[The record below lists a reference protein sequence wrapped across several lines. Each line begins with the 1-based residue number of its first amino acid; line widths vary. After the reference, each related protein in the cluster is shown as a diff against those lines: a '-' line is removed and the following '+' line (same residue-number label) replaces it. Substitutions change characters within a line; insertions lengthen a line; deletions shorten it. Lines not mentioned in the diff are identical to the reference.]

1 MIPQVVAKYTSSLS
15 TGISKTST
23 SMTLSSTITRK
34 GETVP
39 TGFYGFVIDRGQENE
54 EVCTGTY
61 NEGVVTF
68 VLRGLSDL
76 DGSTSVEDNKFA
88 HDKGAIVEITAHPA
102 LSVMLKTFDTFID
115 TYQGHWEGAVAN
127 YAALLGFDGGPGI
140 AHWNF
145 DGNANDVSGN
155 GYNGTVV
162 GATLTTDRNG
172 NPDSA
177 YYFDGTETNYIEIGT
192 VALNPF
198 VGSSVH
204 ASVSFWMYGEAG
216 GVSQQV
222 IISLGSTAR
231 WAVFRTNTGR
241 IYLLTRNS
249 TNTGYNKYYSN
260 TIISNGEWHHISVV
274 VDGTDLTFY
283 MDGVAEAT
291 QTIDYYNN
299 ERNDYIIASGD
310 SPSTYLR
317 QFKGKLDDIRVHAVA
332 LTASQVSNI
341 YKGLPNDGEVRV
353 TLDDSKIYVYD
364 LDTTTWTLA
373 GAGGGAGTVYRT
385 TLLGTEAEGD
395 DNKTFQLTTG
405 SFPDKKYFQVYKNGV
420 LMVEGAT
427 NDYIA
432 TGSNQAVFNDAVED
446 DDVID
451 LLVVSIDLYNPAW
464 GNVNADIL
472 PDTDNQYDIGSTA
485 KKFKDAHFSGAVS
498 AGSFSGDGSNLDDGA
513 NGKLTSGTAANELVR
528 LDGSGKLPPVDGSQ
542 LTNLP
547 PQSNFQ
553 ILGKLTKGSVT
564 MHNITTA
571 ADTDGTLFLAYNAP
585 ATANN
590 TIIIFRLAKDSVT
603 GNYKMTHSFQSAIS
617 GNSYWATPSMTVM
630 GDYLYYSRSNSNNI
644 YRVDKATLTNEAT
657 ISYSGDSPDSSV
669 KYLFNDGTNLYVYN
683 RTGSY
688 YIKKYSVS
696 GTTFTFISQITSSA
710 AGGSTGGTWLDAT
723 NFYVALQNGTIYIIN
738 RTTGTVSNSSDT
750 PPKVE
755 ILAAATKTDQRVGTR
770 MLSITSNNTASSD
783 NYAIIY
789 LDWYS
794 STNF

>member
-216 GVSQQV
+216 GVSRQG

-231 WAVFRTNTGR
+231 WYVFRTDTGCISLR
-241 IYLLTRNS
+241 TRNS
-249 TNTGYNKYYSN
+249 TNTGYNTYYSN
-260 TIISNGEWHHISVV
+260 GIISNGEWHHISVV

-299 ERNDYIIASGD
+299 QLTNYIIASGD

-385 TLLGTEAEGD
+385 TLLGTESTGD
-395 DNKTFQLTTG
+395 DNKTFTLTSG

-420 LMVEGAT
+420 LMGEGAT
-427 NDYIA
+427 NDYVA
-432 TGSNQAVFNDAVED
+432 TGSNQAVFNEAVLD

-451 LLVVSIDLYNPAW
+451 LLVISVDLYNPAW
-464 GNVNADIL
+464 NSVNGDVL
-472 PDTDNQYDIGSTA
+472 PDITETHDIGSTT
-485 KKFKDAHFSGAVS
+485 KKFKDAHYSGNIDA
-498 AGSFSGDGSNLDDGA
+498 ATFSGDGSNLVDGA
-513 NGKLTSGTAANELVR
+513 NGKLTSGTTANKLVR
-528 LDGSGKLPPVDGSQ
+528 LDGDAKLPAVDGSQ
-542 LTNLP
+542 LTNTPKKFWTLI
-547 PQSNFQ
+547 SSEA
-553 ILGKLTKGSVT
+553 LGET
-564 MHNITTA
+564 
-571 ADTDGTLFLAYNAP
+571 
-585 ATANN
+585 N
-590 TIIIFRLAKDSVT
+590 TIPTGTNFIIIDFRVYSKEGGVINDNTYGQFILIPSILT
-603 GNYKMTHSFQSAIS
+603 SARVSSGEAGDATSIGLGSSIS
-617 GNSYWATPSMTVM
+617 GSTITNT
-630 GDYLYYSRSNSNNI
+630 LYDVSSGGGRIAYS
-644 YRVDKATLTNEAT
+644 
-657 ISYSGDSPDSSV
+657 
-669 KYLFNDGTNLYVYN
+669 
-683 RTGSY
+683 
-688 YIKKYSVS
+688 S
-696 GTTFTFISQITSSA
+696 GTVYYF
-710 AGGSTGGTWLDAT
+710 
-723 NFYVALQNGTIYIIN
+723 
-738 RTTGTVSNSSDT
+738 
-750 PPKVE
+750 K
-755 ILAAATKTDQRVGTR
+755 
-770 MLSITSNNTASSD
+770 
-783 NYAIIY
+783 
-789 LDWYS
+789 
-794 STNF
+794 